1 MGGARPGEGR
11 RWGRGLLLAS
21 LGASLGCAARRPT
34 RTPTTA
40 SAHSTRAACPTNL
53 RVMAPVHAQRWLW
66 LRPRALFDHPQ
77 LGPLLSQLT
86 RDAGER
92 ALVAE
97 AERGGV
103 EVRTVER
110 ALLVDRGEASV
121 SFAAGSFDARRVI
134 DLHWDRMLPPR
145 RRGAASAGVERIEG
159 MLGGRPVALS
169 TDAACGLLARA
180 ERDPRLVD
188 RLVDRPGGG
197 EPDPPEMVRWHVEG
211 APTGVEGPEA
221 AALTTSLRWTELRA
235 DPTADGLRVTVVLA
249 GPLPTNTPTRM
260 TRLLVAVAASPLGVA
275 VGADDWLRPTDA
287 AWGHAGDEWRG
298 EFVIPWRGL
307 RALVGLARGAVE
319 APNRREF

>member
-1 MGGARPGEGR
+1 
-11 RWGRGLLLAS
+11 
-21 LGASLGCAARRPT
+21 
-34 RTPTTA
+34 
-40 SAHSTRAACPTNL
+40 
-53 RVMAPVHAQRWLW
+53 MAPAHAQRWLW

-110 ALLVDRGEASV
+110 ALLVERGGASV

-134 DLHWDRMLPPR
+134 ELHWDRMLPPQ
-145 RRGAASAGVERIEG
+145 RRGAAGAGVERIEG

-180 ERDPRLVD
+180 DRDPRLVD
-188 RLVDRPGGG
+188 RLVDRPSGG
-197 EPDPPEMVRWHVEG
+197 EPDPAEMVRWHIEG
-211 APTGVEGPEA
+211 APTEVESPEA
-221 AALTTSLRWTELRA
+221 AALTTTLRWTELRA
-235 DPTADGLRVTVVLA
+235 DPAADGLRVTIVLA
-249 GPLPTNTPTRM
+249 GPLPTNTPARM
-260 TRLLVAVAASPLGVA
+260 TRLLLAMAASPLGAA
-275 VGADDWLRPTDA
+275 VGADDWLHPTDA
-287 AWGHAGDEWRG
+287 AWSHAGDEWRG
-298 EFVIPWRGL
+298 GFVIPWRGL

-319 APNRREF
+319 APDRREF

>member
-1 MGGARPGEGR
+1 MLGAVASRKAAHNN
-11 RWGRGLLLAS
+11 AS
-21 LGASLGCAARRPT
+21 LFARFQATAALKLAYYHVLVFLYRCAGRMSDCTVANGSWTAAHVRSL
-34 RTPTTA
+34 
-40 SAHSTRAACPTNL
+40 
-53 RVMAPVHAQRWLW
+53 W
-66 LRPRALFDHPQ
+66 
-77 LGPLLSQLT
+77 
-86 RDAGER
+86 
-92 ALVAE
+92 
-97 AERGGV
+97 GV

-134 DLHWDRMLPPR
+134 DLHWDRMLPPQ
-145 RRGAASAGVERIEG
+145 RRGAAGAGVERIEG

-188 RLVDRPGGG
+188 RLVDRPAGG
-197 EPDPPEMVRWHVEG
+197 EPDPAEMVRWHVQG
-211 APTGVEGPEA
+211 APAEVESPEA
-221 AALTTSLRWTELRA
+221 AALTTTLRWTELRA
-235 DPTADGLRVTVVLA
+235 DPAADGLRVTVVLA
-249 GPLPTNTPTRM
+249 GPLPANTPARM
-260 TRLLVAVAASPLGVA
+260 TRLLVAMAASPLGAA
-275 VGADDWLRPTDA
+275 VGADDWLHPTDG